1 MLQQLDLRWL
11 LGMTLV
17 TVVSACVFAKARFL
31 RLLRRSRFL
40 LLALFLIYAVATPG
54 ERLPYLPDWL
64 PLRREACEL
73 ALQHILGLIALLASL
88 AVLLER
94 MSLERLIAGLYSVSL
109 PLALIGVA
117 RDRAAL
123 RLLLVLDGLQRKPA
137 LGWRDWLTPEPAPE
151 AGAVRIDRDAW
162 HATDYSLLVLMGVAA
177 VLIVKY
183 A

>member
-1 MLQQLDLRWL
+1 MLQQLELRWL
-11 LGMTLV
+11 LGATLLAV
-17 TVVSACVFAKARFL
+17 ILACKAAPTRFS

-54 ERLPYLPDWL
+54 ERLLCMPEWL
-64 PLRREACEL
+64 PLRREGCEL
-73 ALQHILGLIALLASL
+73 ALQHILGLVALLASL

-94 MSLERLIAGLYSVSL
+94 MQLERLIAGLYSVSL

-123 RLLLVLDGLQRKPA
+123 RLLLVLDGLQRRPK
-137 LGWRDWLTPEPAPE
+137 LGWRDWLTPEPAADRE
-151 AGAVRIDRDAW
+151 AVRIDRDPWRAADYCLLALIVI
-162 HATDYSLLVLMGVAA
+162 ATVLL
-177 VLIVKY
+177 VKY